1 MKKNRIT
8 ERVLTKLSTRRDMS
22 SIKIIDRLREYAP
35 NFFINI
41 GEKKRI
47 RRERTAPALNR
58 RPTCLGVTNCST
70 KDELM

>member
-1 MKKNRIT
+1 
-8 ERVLTKLSTRRDMS
+8 MS